1 MGTGGIEFTVGVRRE
16 PERVV
21 IAPTGELDIGSVPR
35 LAAAF
40 RSADG
45 APAVVLDLRE
55 LLFLDTSGLRAVIDE
70 DRRAVADGGAWVERR
85 LRAVA
90 RPRGRRPLGR
100 PRRPRQLRVVRDGRH
115 RRGVDAGCA

>member
-1 MGTGGIEFTVGVRRE
+1 MGTGGIEFSVDVRRE
-16 PERVV
+16 PDRVV
-21 IAPTGELDIGSVPR
+21 IVPTGELDIGTVPR

-70 DRRAVADGGAWVERR
+70 DRRAVADGRR
-85 LRAVA
+85 LGIVPGPRPVQRVFELAGVA
-90 RPRGRRPLGR
+90 DRLPFTAEGP
-100 PRRPRQLRVVRDGRH
+100 
-115 RRGVDAGCA
+115 